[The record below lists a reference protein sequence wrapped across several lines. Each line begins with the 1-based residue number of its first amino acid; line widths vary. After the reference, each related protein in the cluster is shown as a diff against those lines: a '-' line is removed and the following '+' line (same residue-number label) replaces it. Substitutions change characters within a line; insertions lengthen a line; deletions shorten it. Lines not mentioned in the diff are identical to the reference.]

1 LKVKI
6 KKILLY
12 LGYLLSEGDLVTF
25 GYRLALKVKIKK
37 ILLYLGYLL
46 SEGDLSHLAID

>member
-1 LKVKI
+1 MSW
-6 KKILLY
+6 LLA
-12 LGYLLSEGDLVTF
+12 SEGDLVTF

-46 SEGDLSHLAID
+46 QKEI